1 MSPSLAVTF
10 CLLPWFMISRPAYVS
25 CYGLSSVCQY
35 DQSIHDI
42 VFRRFLT
49 FYSIQ
54 FIPSL
59 FRTRMFFRC
68 STFLT
73 HVIITFML
81 YALSVHWAYCSA
93 VVSFMFLTAGTED
106 LDLSKRAGSVRT
118 TLKTSSSWILHAY
131 LTFDWMLVMI
141 FFISVYVL
149 CRCLIPALVVLLH
162 M

>member
-1 MSPSLAVTF
+1 MNYQGF
-10 CLLPWFMISRPAYVS
+10 DNMISRFMTLLYK
-25 CYGLSSVCQY
+25 
-35 DQSIHDI
+35 
-42 VFRRFLT
+42 RFLT

-59 FRTRMFFRC
+59 FRTRTFFRC

-106 LDLSKRAGSVRT
+106 LDLSKIVGSVRA
-118 TLKTSSSWILHAY
+118 TLRLLLVGSCMHTWHLIGCLLWSSSYQCMSGADVWFRPLLYYFLCIYFLMP
-131 LTFDWMLVMI
+131 LLCFDETPWLV
-141 FFISVYVL
+141 
-149 CRCLIPALVVLLH
+149 
-162 M
+162 